1 VDEKQTEPS
10 IFLGTLAGY
19 GVATALGVVFIVFL
33 VLRAGKFE
41 ATGGFDVLIGA
52 GAMGAISGYHITVR
66 RRRARGIRGPLD
78 EWSKFVVSRT
88 AVWTGAVVLLGSFV
102 VSLLILLVYNA
113 LSNKGA

>member
-41 ATGGFDVLIGA
+41 ATGGL
-52 GAMGAISGYHITVR
+52 
-66 RRRARGIRGPLD
+66 RGIAGPLD